1 VETPESCLKIKSK
14 LSTTTYKPGGGGT
27 CLQFQ
32 HLGRG
37 RGRGKGRGRS
47 RQISEFEAS
56 LVYRVNSGTARV
68 PQRNTV
74 LKNKPTNK
82 QTPQTTTYNKNEID
96 EIS

>member
-1 VETPESCLKIKSK
+1 METPESCVKIKSK

-56 LVYRVNSGTARV
+56 LVYRVNSKASRTT
-68 PQRNTV
+68 Q
-74 LKNKPTNK
+74 KNVVS
-82 QTPQTTTYNKNEID
+82 KN
-96 EIS
+96 